1 LLVPRSSWKSGSRQ
15 TPLHTS
21 VSGIKTT
28 GSGVHLTRTTGIK
41 TTGSGVHLTRTTGI
55 KTTGSGVHLTR
66 TTGIKTTVTSYAVDK
81 LQATVDMDS
90 RNTSNWTNASS
101 VVQNILNDTFD
112 SDTNQPKH
120 TEDVPIVVVFLCLLG
135 LPGNVL
141 VMTVYVRK
149 KTTSTRLYMF
159 ALAVADSA
167 VCVGGIVLGTALTV
181 SVTTKAIIYVI
192 NMSVL
197 YSMLLLVSVSIER
210 LIAV

>member
-1 LLVPRSSWKSGSRQ
+1 
-15 TPLHTS
+15 
-21 VSGIKTT
+21 
-28 GSGVHLTRTTGIK
+28 
-41 TTGSGVHLTRTTGI
+41 
-55 KTTGSGVHLTR
+55 
-66 TTGIKTTVTSYAVDK
+66 
-81 LQATVDMDS
+81 MDS
-90 RNTSNWTNASS
+90 GNTSNWTNASS

-112 SDTNQPKH
+112 SDTNQPKP
-120 TEDVPIVVVFLCLLG
+120 TKDVPIVVVLLCLLG

-149 KTTSTRLYMF
+149 MTTSTRLYMF

-167 VCVGGIVLGTALTV
+167 VCVGGIVLGTALTG

-210 LIAV
+210 LIAVRRPHSFTVNTERARKTLIIIVVAGVVLNTVHNWASLMQYDQFIRVYG